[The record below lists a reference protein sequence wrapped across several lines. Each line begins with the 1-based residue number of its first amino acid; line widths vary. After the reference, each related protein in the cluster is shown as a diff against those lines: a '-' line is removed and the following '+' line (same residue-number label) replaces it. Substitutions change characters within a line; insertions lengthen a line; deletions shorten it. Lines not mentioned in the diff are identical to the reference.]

1 MTDSYTGARVRIALV
16 GLGAFGR
23 KHLDVLA
30 NIETAVVTALVGI
43 DAAQNR
49 LLAAHYGIGRTYCE
63 LDDALADSNVDALIL
78 CTPTPLHASQAIR
91 CLEAGKHVLVEIP
104 MAENLPDAERL
115 LKLSAKSPCVAMVG
129 HTRRFNPSHQWLHQ
143 QIRED
148 HLRLQHLVV
157 STHFMRRENLN
168 AEGQPRQWTD
178 SLLWHHAAHTVDLF
192 QYQTDSEVIAWN
204 VLQGPLD
211 PQLGIAMDLSLQL
224 KSSNGALCSLSL
236 SFNNEGP
243 FGSHFRF
250 IGDRGTYLAR
260 YDELSDGYGLPVD
273 LSSIGPYADGIELQ
287 DREFVDAIRN
297 DRAPRSSVS
306 GVMNCYRLL
315 GAIQESMLA
324 RENFTPP
331 TDRFSVRN

>member
-1 MTDSYTGARVRIALV
+1 MTDSNMGARVRIALV

-30 NIETAVVTALVGI
+30 NIETVVVTALVGI
-43 DAAQNR
+43 DPAQNQ
-49 LLAAHYGIGRTYCE
+49 LLAAHYGIDRTYRD
-63 LDDALADSNVDALIL
+63 LDSALADVNIDALIL

-104 MAENLPDAERL
+104 MADNLQDAERL
-115 LKLSAKSPCVAMVG
+115 LQVSAKSPCVAMVG

-143 QIRED
+143 QIGED
-148 HLRLQHLVV
+148 RLRLQHLVV

-192 QYQTDSEVIAWN
+192 QYQTNSEVVAWN
-204 VLQGPLD
+204 VLEGPLD
-211 PQLGIAMDLSLQL
+211 SQLGIAMDLSLQL

-260 YDELSDGYGLPVD
+260 YDELSDGYGVPVD
-273 LSSIGPYADGIELQ
+273 LSSTGLYADGIELQ

-297 DRAPRSSVS
+297 DREPRSSVS
-306 GVMNCYRLL
+306 SVMNCYRLL
-315 GAIQESMLA
+315 GAIQDSMPD
-324 RENFTPP
+324 RIGFTPP
-331 TDRFSVRN
+331 MDRGSY